1 MKQPKPKPPVKKYTA
16 SDSVAYERMMDRQ
29 FSDSKIISKGP
40 SKKVNDAIVRSVNRQ
55 DSMIANPYY
64 KQNYETA
71 IKNFKKKVKS
81 GGEKGT
87 KPATAKTVTKSVS
100 KKAAGS
106 KPPVNV
112 AKTQK
117 KIDKLMSK
125 PKSKTMG
132 GNVVRTVRTMAL
144 RSKLEK

>member
-1 MKQPKPKPPVKKYTA
+1 MAMKQPKPKPPVKKYTA

-40 SKKVNDAIVRSVNRQ
+40 SKKVNDAIVRSSNRQ

-87 KPATAKTVTKSVS
+87 KPAPAKSVKKSAS
-100 KKAAGS
+100 KS
-106 KPPVNV
+106 V
-112 AKTQK
+112 AVKKTPLKSTK
-117 KIDKLMSK
+117 K
-125 PKSKTMG
+125 
-132 GNVVRTVRTMAL
+132 
-144 RSKLEK
+144 